1 MRMKLA
7 YEKILWRYT
16 LVLRIFS
23 QYIKYCLVVIYIYE
37 CITVRER
44 SNIQKREVTL
54 YCLSVIDDSSGFS

>member
-7 YEKILWRYT
+7 YDKILWRYT

-23 QYIKYCLVVIYIYE
+23 QYVKYCLVVIYE

-54 YCLSVIDDSSGFS
+54 YCLSIIDDSSVFS